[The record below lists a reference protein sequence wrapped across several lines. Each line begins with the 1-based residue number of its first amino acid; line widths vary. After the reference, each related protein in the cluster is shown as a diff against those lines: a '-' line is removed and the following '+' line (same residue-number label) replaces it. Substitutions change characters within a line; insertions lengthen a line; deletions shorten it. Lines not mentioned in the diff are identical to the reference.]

1 MTTEPTAAEAN
12 DAEATGA
19 AKAATEPRAADATG
33 AGRTTTRASATE
45 PTGAGPTADAAH
57 AVVPPAA
64 DAHAVAAPADRP
76 SDAGSATADAA
87 TAEPAG
93 ADALLTEVRDLLAE
107 DGEAPAEDDN
117 LIEWGLDSIA
127 LMRLAAAWRRAGAE
141 VSFGA
146 LAADPTLGAWRALL
160 ADAAPTGPAP
170 GEPAPTRSTPARSA
184 TTEPTPAPEGAPF
197 PLAPLQH
204 AYWIG
209 RQEGQRWGGVAAHL
223 YTEFDGPA
231 PDPARLARAVAAL
244 LRRHPMLRVTLS
256 GDGTQRVLPDRTH
269 PPLVLADLR
278 DADPDR
284 VEAGLRELRDRRSHQ
299 ILDVEAG
306 EVFQLGLTLLPGGR
320 ARLHLDVD
328 MVAADARSY
337 RVLVAD
343 LARAYRDDAELGAA
357 AAYGYRRYLDEH
369 RAATAAAA
377 ERDAAWWAGRLAE
390 LPGAPELPVDERAAD
405 PGRIGR
411 RFRRLPAG
419 VRDRLAA
426 RANRHGVTLAMTLAT
441 AYAEVLGGWSANSR
455 FLLNL
460 PLFDREPLHPDVAGL
475 VGDFTSSVLLDV
487 DLAEPLPFAER
498 AARLQAQLHGSAAHA
513 AFSGV
518 DVLRELTRARG
529 EQVVAPAVFTSAL
542 GLGELFDPVVREQF
556 GEPVWI
562 VSQGPQVLLDAQVTE
577 VDGGVLVNWDV
588 RENLLRPG
596 VADAMFTL
604 FTGLLDR
611 LAGDDAAWGE
621 PVTALLPRE
630 QRGVRDT
637 VNDTAA
643 DLPARRLHDA
653 FFAHAARTPG
663 APALLWGEDGR
674 WTYAE
679 LADRALRVA
688 AALRERGVRPGDAV
702 GVHLP
707 KGPEQVAAVIGVLA
721 SGGCYLPVGWDQP
734 ARRVAAVTA
743 TAGCRVVVT
752 ADGGAL
758 PAGLTALPAAEALT
772 WAERAAGPAPG
783 SPGDLAYL
791 LFTSGS
797 TGRPKGVEVPH
808 AAAAN
813 TLDDLL
819 DRYGVGA
826 ADRTLGVSA
835 MEFDLS
841 VFDVSGPLSAGGAV
855 VVVREEERRDP
866 AAWLRLMRGH
876 GVSVLNCVPS
886 LLDMMLVTAGDAEA
900 ADGLGERL
908 RLVLLGGDWVGAD
921 LPRRLFAHL
930 PECRF
935 AGLGGTTETA
945 IHSTVCEVAG
955 GEVPAAWRSVPY
967 GTPLRNVVCRVVDGQ
982 GRDRPDWAVGE
993 LWIGGAGVAAGYRG
1007 DPARTADRFVGRD
1020 PRWYRT
1026 GDLARYRPDGTLEF
1040 LGRADHQ
1047 VKLRGYRIEL
1057 GEVEAALA
1065 AQPGVR
1071 RAVARLSPRLGG
1083 SLQAVATADPG
1094 VSAEALRTGAAALLP
1109 AYMVPETVLVVP
1121 DLPLTRNGKPDR
1133 PAVAALLDAHAGA
1146 SPGTAPVAPR
1156 TPLEEVLLTAWRAAL
1171 ADQELGVEDD
1181 FLAHGGDSVLA
1192 TRVVAALREELQTDR
1207 VRVRDVFTS
1216 RTVAAMATA
1225 LLTEDPAWSEIA
1237 RIALEVSRLSDE
1249 AIERELDQAH

>member
-1 MTTEPTAAEAN
+1 MTTEPTAAEAY
-12 DAEATGA
+12 
-19 AKAATEPRAADATG
+19 
-33 AGRTTTRASATE
+33 
-45 PTGAGPTADAAH
+45 GAGPTADAAT
-57 AVVPPAA
+57 ADQPPAA
-64 DAHAVAAPADRP
+64 DA
-76 SDAGSATADAA
+76 ATAPPAA
-87 TAEPAG
+87 TAT
-93 ADALLTEVRDLLAE
+93 LLTEVRELLTE
-107 DGEAPAEDDN
+107 GGEAPAEDDN

-146 LAADPTLGAWRALL
+146 LAAEPTLAAWRALL
-160 ADAAPTGPAP
+160 AEAPPPSAEAAP
-170 GEPAPTRSTPARSA
+170 GEPAPEPPADDA
-184 TTEPTPAPEGAPF
+184 CFA
-197 PLAPLQH
+197 LAPLQH

-231 PDPARLARAVAAL
+231 LDPARLTRAVAAL
-244 LRRHPMLRVTLS
+244 LRRHPMLRVTLT
-256 GDGTQRVLPDRTH
+256 GDGTQRVLPERTQ
-269 PPLVLADLR
+269 PPLALTDLR
-278 DADPDR
+278 DAAPER
-284 VEAGLRELRDRRSHQ
+284 VEAELREIRERRSHQ
-299 ILDVEAG
+299 ILDIEAG

-343 LARAYRDDAELGAA
+343 LARAYREDTGLGDPAE
-357 AAYGYRRYLDEH
+357 YGYRRYLDEH

-390 LPGAPELPVDERAAD
+390 LPGAPELPIDERAAD
-405 PGRIGR
+405 PGRNGR
-411 RFRRLPAG
+411 RFRWLPPG

-441 AYAEVLGGWSANSR
+441 AYAEVIGGWSANSR

-487 DLAEPLPFAER
+487 DLTEPSGFAER
-498 AARLQAQLHGSAAHA
+498 AARLQAQLHESAAHT

-518 DVLRELTRARG
+518 HLLRELTRARG

-542 GLGELFDPVVREQF
+542 GLGELFDPVALAEF

-577 VDGGVLVNWDV
+577 VRGGVLVNWDV

-596 VADAMFTL
+596 VADAMFAL

-611 LAGDDAAWGE
+611 LAADDSAWDE
-621 PVTALLPRE
+621 PVAALLPRE
-630 QRGVRDT
+630 QRGVRET

-643 DLPARRLHDA
+643 GLPARLLHDG

-663 APALLWGEDGR
+663 APALLWGGGGR

-688 AALRERGVRPGDAV
+688 AALRERGARPGDVV

-721 SGGCYLPVGWDQP
+721 AGGCYLPIGRDQP
-734 ARRVAAVTA
+734 ARRVEAVTA
-743 TAGCRVVVT
+743 TAGCRIVLT
-752 ADGGAL
+752 ADSTPPPLSEAQPPGEAPPPGDAPL
-758 PAGLTALPAAEALT
+758 AGQAPPSGQVPPGTLTALPAAEALT
-772 WAERAAGPAPG
+772 WPERAAGPAPV
-783 SPGDLAYL
+783 SPGALAYL

-808 AAAAN
+808 SAAAN

-819 DRYGVGA
+819 DRYAIGA
-826 ADRTLGVSA
+826 ADRSLGVSA

-841 VFDVSGPLSAGGAV
+841 VFDVFGLLSAGGAV

-866 AAWLRLMRGH
+866 AAWLRLMREH

-886 LLDMMLVTAGDAEA
+886 LLDMLLVTAGGAEA
-900 ADGLGERL
+900 AYGLGERL
-908 RLVLLGGDWVGAD
+908 RLVLLGGDWVGVD

-935 AGLGGTTETA
+935 VALGGTTETA
-945 IHSTVCEVAG
+945 IHSTVCEVSR

-967 GTPLRNVVCRVVDGQ
+967 GTPLRNVVCRVVDAQ

-1007 DPARTADRFVGRD
+1007 DPARTADRFTGER

-1026 GDLARYRPDGTLEF
+1026 GDLARYWPDGTLEF

-1071 RAVARLSPRLGG
+1071 RAVAHLSPRLGG
-1083 SLQAVATADPG
+1083 SLQAVVAADPG
-1094 VSAEALRTGAAALLP
+1094 VSPDELRTGAAALVP
-1109 AYMVPETVLVVP
+1109 AYMVPETILVLP
-1121 DLPLTRNGKPDR
+1121 GLPLSRNGKPDR
-1133 PAVAALLDAHAGA
+1133 PAVAALLDARAGTPA
-1146 SPGTAPVAPR
+1146 APTAPR
-1156 TPLEEVLLTAWRAAL
+1156 TPLEQILLTAWQHAL
-1171 ADQELGVEDD
+1171 ASPSLGVEDD
-1181 FLAHGGDSVLA
+1181 FLSHGGDSVLA
-1192 TRVVAALREELQTDR
+1192 TRVVAALREDLQTDR
-1207 VRVRDVFTS
+1207 LRVRDIFTA
-1216 RTVAAMATA
+1216 RTVAAMAAA
-1225 LLTEDPAWSEIA
+1225 LLAEDPGWSRVAE
-1237 RIALEVSRLSDE
+1237 IALEVSRLPEEDV
-1249 AIERELDQAH
+1249 ERELRHAR